1 MDNKTLMR
9 SNYQEIIVNLQEE
22 LAAYKI
28 AVKYFAAQSVANKDI
43 VANLLKELEG

>member
-1 MDNKTLMR
+1 MDNNTLMR
-9 SNYQEIIVNLQEE
+9 ANYQEIILTLQSE

-28 AVKYFAAQSVANKDI
+28 AVKYFADQSVANKDI